1 MTINTRGTKIWF
13 KVAKYGANDNLAI
26 QAWCSEGPYATMT
39 VNLGEK
45 LAEDEAYVDLNNWP
59 DAAEI
64 IDLYELGKCVG
75 AGTSGFCI
83 YPKVKFNLDKLRRY
97 DG

>member
-1 MTINTRGTKIWF
+1 
-13 KVAKYGANDNLAI
+13 
-26 QAWCSEGPYATMT
+26 MT
-39 VNLGEK
+39 VNLDEK

-64 IDLYELGKCVG
+64 INTYKLGKCVG
-75 AGTSGFCI
+75 AASSGYCM
-83 YPKVKFNLDKLRRY
+83 YPRVKFDLEKLRRY